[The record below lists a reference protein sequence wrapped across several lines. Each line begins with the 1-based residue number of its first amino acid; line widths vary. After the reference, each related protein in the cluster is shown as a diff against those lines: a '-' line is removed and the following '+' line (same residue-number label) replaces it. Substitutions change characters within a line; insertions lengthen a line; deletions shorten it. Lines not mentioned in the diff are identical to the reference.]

1 MPLIEVLYVSET
13 DLSALSVSACKRM
26 RKLYCSDTSIALL
39 QVSHML
45 DLEYLAV
52 DGTAITSIT
61 VVGLPKM
68 KKVWGCDEERRDV
81 KTGPGVERC

>member
-1 MPLIEVLYVSET
+1 
-13 DLSALSVSACKRM
+13 
-26 RKLYCSDTSIALL
+26 
-39 QVSHML
+39 ML